1 MVGRVAGVAPLVVG
15 HAVNDSYSY
24 ALQTIL
30 PAIIPTLGLTL
41 GMAGGL
47 VSVWQLTSSLVQP
60 IVGHLADRSG
70 LRWPAWAG
78 IVLSGTAAA
87 LLGQAPSYLALV
99 GLLIVGGIGT
109 AIFHPVSAAMTIGL
123 APARARGRWMG
134 LYVTAGNYGLALGP
148 LMIGPLLQAHG
159 PSGTWPIV
167 FPAIV
172 VSTLVAVLAP
182 RRSHPGTAVPP
193 LRDTLRR
200 HRRMLASLLLVVSV
214 RAWAGT
220 AIITFIP
227 LLARARGLSLG
238 EAAQSLTVYLVAGAT
253 GGLLAGF
260 AADRWGRD
268 RVLVSAMLVSV
279 PFGLYLA
286 LSGDTGQGFLAA
298 AAGSGF
304 FLNAAFVVLTIR
316 GQESVP
322 GSAGMIAGITLGL
335 SGGIGGAA
343 VTPLALLSETAG
355 LPVAAAIA
363 ALLPIG
369 AAAAMRLVPPPP
381 IRG

>member
-1 MVGRVAGVAPLVVG
+1 MAGRVAGVAPLVVG

-148 LMIGPLLQAHG
+148 LCGACRY
-159 PSGTWPIV
+159 T
-167 FPAIV
+167 
-172 VSTLVAVLAP
+172 VLKMLAADAR
-182 RRSHPGTAVPP
+182 RRS
-193 LRDTLRR
+193 RR
-200 HRRMLASLLLVVSV
+200 KPRPARR
-214 RAWAGT
+214 
-220 AIITFIP
+220 
-227 LLARARGLSLG
+227 
-238 EAAQSLTVYLVAGAT
+238 
-253 GGLLAGF
+253 
-260 AADRWGRD
+260 
-268 RVLVSAMLVSV
+268 
-279 PFGLYLA
+279 
-286 LSGDTGQGFLAA
+286 
-298 AAGSGF
+298 
-304 FLNAAFVVLTIR
+304 
-316 GQESVP
+316 
-322 GSAGMIAGITLGL
+322 
-335 SGGIGGAA
+335 
-343 VTPLALLSETAG
+343 
-355 LPVAAAIA
+355 
-363 ALLPIG
+363 
-369 AAAAMRLVPPPP
+369 
-381 IRG
+381 